1 MDGLD
6 RKQEE
11 FRLQC
16 ESGDV
21 RGCHS
26 LAEWYQLMKH
36 DDDAAMQLFRR
47 GCDPLPG
54 DRHRR
59 YAPSCFSVASYLVT
73 GNRDNPQAVSF
84 FEKACA
90 AGSVEACAN
99 LGIIY
104 RRGLQGVPP
113 DGAKAVSYCDQGC
126 AGGGGKSC
134 LFAGAAR
141 RQAGDAA
148 GALHCFEKAC
158 LLGNPWG
165 CSNAHVM
172 LTRGDGVPVDAARAQ
187 RLREVGE
194 ELAKSLG
201 LKLG

>member
-1 MDGLD
+1 MDLEK
-6 RKQEE
+6 KQEE
-11 FRLQC
+11 FLQQC

-26 LAEWYQLMKH
+26 LAEWYQLIKR
-36 DDDAAMQLFRR
+36 DDAAALKLFRR
-47 GCDPLPG
+47 ACDPQPG
-54 DRHRR
+54 DTYRR

-73 GNRDNPQAVSF
+73 GNRDNAQGVAF
-84 FEKACA
+84 FEKACS

-104 RRGLQGVPP
+104 RRGLQGVATNA
-113 DGAKAVSYCDQGC
+113 AKAEAFCDQAC
-126 AGGGGKSC
+126 AGGDGKSC

-141 RQAGDAA
+141 KQAGDGPA
-148 GALHCFEKAC
+148 ALHLFEKAC

-165 CSNAHVM
+165 CSNAHIM
-172 LTRGDGVPVDAARAQ
+172 LARGDGVPADAARAQ
-187 RLREVGE
+187 RLREMAE